1 MDLISW
7 LVSVKCS
14 AVKTVVCRTKYY
26 SSWKELANSREHGKR
41 VGFLGMNVIWSNIG
55 MVSILLMHLL

>member
-14 AVKTVVCRTKYY
+14 VVKIVVCRIKYY
-26 SSWKELANSREHGKR
+26 FSWKELVNFREYGKR

-55 MVSILLMHLL
+55 MVFILLMYFL